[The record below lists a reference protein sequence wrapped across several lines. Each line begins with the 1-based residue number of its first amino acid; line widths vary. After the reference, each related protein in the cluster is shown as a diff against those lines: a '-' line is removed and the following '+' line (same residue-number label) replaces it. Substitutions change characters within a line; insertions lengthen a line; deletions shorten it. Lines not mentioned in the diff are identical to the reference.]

1 MSPILKKSLIAS
13 ALLHILVI
21 FGGSLGI
28 GVLFAWVLNL
38 FGIDV
43 QKHEDKI
50 DVPVVDISI
59 VEISDV
65 TNIPIVGD
73 NGTNAD
79 TPQEEPQAQEPQP
92 EEVIAQPT
100 ENTAEEVVEENVGDE
115 TAPTEAVDD
124 AGSNFTQS
132 EAADALSEEVMTIVE
147 EVKEEDPK
155 PEEQPKEEP
164 KPEEQYNWDI
174 PISEVVVQNRP
185 SEFKNLANRE
195 EAAPQA
201 QTTEI
206 PENQPAEAQGDVG
219 PNLDDLLNSE
229 VANSTSGEATAT
241 LISVIK
247 GQLGACYSPPVSYPT
262 GRDYTILI
270 RAVFSGD
277 GRIVNSQYAPGYVPQ
292 DDIERA
298 RADAALRA
306 TRNSNCNQ
314 INLPSGSIEDGY
326 SIDLPF
332 K

>member
-13 ALLHILVI
+13 VFLHVLII
-21 FGGSLGI
+21 FGSSLGI

-38 FGIDV
+38 FGIDI
-43 QKHEDKI
+43 QKHEERI

-79 TPQEEPQAQEPQP
+79 TPKEEPAPVEKPA
-92 EEVIAQPT
+92 EEVIAKPT
-100 ENTAEEVVEENVGDE
+100 ETIAEEVVEENVSDE
-115 TAPTEAVDD
+115 NAPTEAVDD
-124 AGSNFTQS
+124 AGSNFAQN

-147 EVKEEDPK
+147 DVEDKPT
-155 PEEQPKEEP
+155 PEEQPKEEEK
-164 KPEEQYNWDI
+164 KPNEQYKWDV

-185 SEFKNLANRE
+185 AEFKNLANRE
-195 EAAPQA
+195 EAAPQVQTA
-201 QTTEI
+201 QTETT
-206 PENQPAEAQGDVG
+206 QPTEAQGDVG
-219 PNLDDLLNSE
+219 PNLDDLLNNE

-270 RAVFSGD
+270 RAVFSAD

-314 INLPSGSIEDGY
+314 INLPNGSIEDGY

>member
-13 ALLHILVI
+13 ALLHVFVI
-21 FGGSLGI
+21 FGSSLGI
-28 GVLFAWVLNL
+28 GVLFAWLLNL
-38 FGIDV
+38 FGIDI

-50 DVPVVDISI
+50 DVPVVNISV

-65 TNIPIVGD
+65 TNIPVVGD

-79 TPQEEPQAQEPQP
+79 TPQEEPQPLEQQP
-92 EEVIAQPT
+92 EEVVAKPAENIA
-100 ENTAEEVVEENVGDE
+100 EDVVEENVGDE

-124 AGSNFTQS
+124 AGSNFTQN
-132 EAADALSEEVMTIVE
+132 ETADALSEEVMTIVE
-147 EVKEEDPK
+147 EVKDKPA
-155 PEEQPKEEP
+155 PEEQPKEET
-164 KPEEQYNWDI
+164 KPTEQYKWDV

-185 SEFKNLANRE
+185 AEFKNLANRE

-201 QTTEI
+201 QTTQTETT
-206 PENQPAEAQGDVG
+206 PPAEAQGEVG
-219 PNLDDLLNSE
+219 PNLDDLLNNE
-229 VANSTSGEATAT
+229 VANSTSGAATAT

-270 RAVFSGD
+270 RVVFSAD

-314 INLPSGSIEDGY
+314 INLPNGSIEDGY